1 MGINFYQSIW
11 PFRLML
17 WQACT
22 IATTT
27 GCLHLPTLHK
37 LHRWSGDQSVRHKV
51 DLFHDVWQSDGQ
63 FLSQESKRGFLA
75 SVRRTYKAYKVS
87 AMSDVGGLHAFIN
100 TNKKQNAWSKEVPTH
115 LIMKFCITTFK
126 SSARTVFKE
135 ATIKQQEKLKRTSR
149 NYGLS

>member
-1 MGINFYQSIW
+1 MGINFYLSVW

-22 IATTT
+22 IVTTT

-87 AMSDVGGLHAFIN
+87 AMSDVGVSMHSL
-100 TNKKQNAWSKEVPTH
+100 TQTKNKTLDQKKFQRIS
-115 LIMKFCITTFK
+115 IMKFCITTFK

-135 ATIKQQEKLKRTSR
+135 ATIKQQKKLKRTSR